1 MWNFIFKEGKLGF
14 QIRPFELNY
23 PLSIDCLSP
32 WKGLHGVRERER
44 DIKRVEQKMSKFDM
58 SSDKKLMALK
68 E

>member
-32 WKGLHGVRERER
+32 WKGFREREI
-44 DIKRVEQKMSKFDM
+44 DVKRVEQKMSKFDM